1 MLYWRLE
8 EFPPRI
14 PEWVIWCQSWG
25 PTGGTSPA
33 VLLCL
38 AIHTPR
44 LKHYSFPKRSM
55 IGQPPSPPSQIHK
68 GNNHIQKSVRPTV
81 LYLAAQSC
89 LTLCSPMDYSPPGFS
104 VHRDSPGK
112 NTGVGCHALLQ
123 GIFPNQGSNPGFPRW
138 RWILYCLS
146 HQGDPGTPPNKP
158 QMLSRQYIIH
168 QSFHLIFHEHLWST
182 LLSTRGTV
190 VSKANFMK
198 PPSTIGD
205 RFYFF

>member
-1 MLYWRLE
+1 MQTTCLQLPLDCKRWTQFQLELPNDLYKIEDKSSSKICSQIFRKCSTEGWKSFLPG
-8 EFPPRI
+8 FQNGSF
-14 PEWVIWCQSWG
+14 VGCQSWG
-25 PTGGTSPA
+25 PTGGRSPA

-68 GNNHIQKSVRPTV
+68 GNNRIQKSVRPTV

-89 LTLCSPMDYSPPGFS
+89 LTLCGPMDYSPPGFS

-123 GIFPNQGSNPGFPRW
+123 GIFPNQGSNPGFPR
-138 RWILYCLS
+138 
-146 HQGDPGTPPNKP
+146 
-158 QMLSRQYIIH
+158 
-168 QSFHLIFHEHLWST
+168 
-182 LLSTRGTV
+182 
-190 VSKANFMK
+190 
-198 PPSTIGD
+198 
-205 RFYFF
+205 